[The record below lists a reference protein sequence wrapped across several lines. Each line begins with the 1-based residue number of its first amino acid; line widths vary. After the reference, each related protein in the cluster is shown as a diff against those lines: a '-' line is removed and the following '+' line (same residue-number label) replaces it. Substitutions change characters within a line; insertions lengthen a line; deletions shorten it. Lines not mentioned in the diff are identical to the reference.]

1 MYKQNYFFIT
11 RLMRFVL
18 LGVMLSA
25 LIAGARAVAS
35 VDETVQ
41 QEAQTAE
48 QLLTSE
54 TIARRNA

>member
-41 QEAQTAE
+41 QEAKTAE